1 MDEKFRVIIAG
12 GGVAG
17 LMLAALLERAD
28 IDFVVLERGV
38 STTAEVFGG
47 GIVLHMLVLPLFQQL
62 GLIQEIYRVSKA
74 VDVIS
79 VISNEEKQLLGRLDL
94 TRSDEMCGHQARC
107 ISRPELHRILLSQ
120 IPPHKIIYN
129 KRVERFEQKEGQIF
143 DQSARMSWWSS
154 LLGLFQGNQY
164 NSFSASPSSSN
175 GSVHVHCT
183 DGSVHTGSILV
194 GADGA
199 RSKIRQWMY
208 QDLAAKCLL
217 PKSDMTPMRCDF
229 VCLVGVTEPLDPEVC
244 PLVKDTKS
252 RFTVMCAN
260 NEPQTTAVMNIPD
273 NKVAWM
279 VIASPIDFPSPQGPL
294 SKPPTPPSLRS
305 AWRPDAASEMSNAL
319 KSIAVPYG
327 GEQFGALLE
336 NTRPDKISKVLLEEK
351 VFRTWSSG
359 RVVLLGDA
367 CHKLYPSG
375 GQGANQAIMSAVSLA
390 NLLYQLPSNRLEDVD
405 TCFRAYRAQRWFQ
418 VWFASMLT
426 KICTFMFSGKSR
438 LARLTRYMVL
448 NKLPNWVTRLGSR
461 FAAQDRPQ
469 AVFLP
474 FVDDGG
480 NVRPYRQSQCFQRPM
495 ASVRMVAV

>member
-79 VISNEEKQLLGRLDL
+79 VVSNEEKQLLGRLDL
-94 TRSDEMCGHQARC
+94 TRSDE
-107 ISRPELHRILLSQ
+107 ISRLTRSSITSGWSGLSRKKAKSLTSLQ
-120 IPPHKIIYN
+120 GCHGGPA
-129 KRVERFEQKEGQIF
+129 FL
-143 DQSARMSWWSS
+143 ASS
-154 LLGLFQGNQY
+154 KATN
-164 NSFSASPSSSN
+164 
-175 GSVHVHCT
+175 
-183 DGSVHTGSILV
+183 GSVHTGSILV

-351 VFRTWSSG
+351 VFKTWSSG